1 LVSAVRWIASEVPD
15 RKVQKNKFK
24 SPSNRAF
31 FLQFCNM
38 EKLFELFYECSGIC
52 TDTRNIQPN
61 TLFVA
66 LKGDHFNGN
75 EFATQAIASGASYAI
90 VDEFE
95 VANNT
100 NIFYVE
106 DSLIYLQ
113 QLANYHRNKFDIPV
127 IGITGSNGKTSTKEL
142 VNAVLS
148 KKYKTLCTIGNLNNH
163 IGVPLTLLRLT
174 DEHQIGIIEMGANK
188 PGDIAELCTIAEP
201 TYGII
206 TNIGKAHLEGFIN
219 FEGVLKTKTELY
231 ESIQLKNGVLFASMD
246 DAILMNACKKH
257 PLPLIT
263 FGSDSDALIVGEL
276 NYLDPFVHF
285 SWHNHEYHSPTLHT
299 HLVGKYNFNNFLAAI
314 AFGNIFQVTP
324 EDINTAIEGYVPLNN
339 RSQVSKTEKNTVI
352 VDCYNANPSSMKSAL
367 ESFAEIHQG
376 AKIAIL
382 GDMLE
387 LGSEGISE
395 HQGILAYCQE
405 NNLRY
410 ITVGP
415 IFQSMNE
422 NGFSTTQ
429 ELIEKWPSLTIENN
443 LILLKGSRGIA
454 LEKLLPLL

>member
-1 LVSAVRWIASEVPD
+1 
-15 RKVQKNKFK
+15 
-24 SPSNRAF
+24 
-31 FLQFCNM
+31 M
-38 EKLFELFYECSGIC
+38 EKLFDLFYDCTSIS

-61 TLFVA
+61 SLFVA
-66 LKGDHFNGN
+66 LKGDNFNGN
-75 EFATQAIASGASYAI
+75 QFAIQAIESGASYAI
-90 VDEFE
+90 VDEPEF
-95 VANNT
+95 ANNT
-100 NIFYVE
+100 TIFYVN
-106 DSLIYLQ
+106 DSLLYLQ
-113 QLANYHRNKFDIPV
+113 KLANYHRNKFDIPV

-142 VNAVLS
+142 INAVLS

-174 DEHQIGIIEMGANK
+174 KEHQIGIIEMGANK
-188 PGDIAELCTIAEP
+188 PGDIAELCDIAEP
-201 TYGII
+201 THGII

-231 ESIQLKNGVLFASMD
+231 ASIQGKNGVLFACMD
-246 DAILMNACKKH
+246 DVVLMNACKNY

-263 FGSDSDALIVGEL
+263 FGGDTNALIVGEL

-285 SWHNHEYHSPTLHT
+285 SWHNHDYHSPTLHT

-314 AFGNIFQVTP
+314 AFGNIFQVNP
-324 EDINTAIEGYVPLNN
+324 EDINSAIEGYVPHNN

-352 VDCYNANPSSMKSAL
+352 VDCYNANPSSMTSAL
-367 ESFAEIHQG
+367 ESFVEINQG
-376 AKIAIL
+376 EKMAIL

-395 HQGILAYCQE
+395 HQGILTFCE
-405 NNLRY
+405 KNNVRY

-415 IFQSMNE
+415 IFKSLNAH
-422 NGFSTTQ
+422 GFSTTQ
-429 ELIEKWPSLTIENN
+429 ELIEQWSNIALANH

>member
-1 LVSAVRWIASEVPD
+1 
-15 RKVQKNKFK
+15 
-24 SPSNRAF
+24 
-31 FLQFCNM
+31 M
-38 EKLFELFYECSGIC
+38 EKLFELFYQCSGIC

-75 EFATQAIASGASYAI
+75 EFAKQAIASGASYAI

-201 TYGII
+201 THGII

-231 ESIQLKNGVLFASMD
+231 ESIQLKNGVLFACMD

-324 EDINTAIEGYVPLNN
+324 EDINTAIEGYVPQNN

>member
-1 LVSAVRWIASEVPD
+1 MRCFL
-15 RKVQKNKFK
+15 KN
-24 SPSNRAF
+24 
-31 FLQFCNM
+31 
-38 EKLFELFYECSGIC
+38 
-52 TDTRNIQPN
+52 
-61 TLFVA
+61 
-66 LKGDHFNGN
+66 
-75 EFATQAIASGASYAI
+75 
-90 VDEFE
+90 
-95 VANNT
+95 
-100 NIFYVE
+100 
-106 DSLIYLQ
+106 
-113 QLANYHRNKFDIPV
+113 
-127 IGITGSNGKTSTKEL
+127 
-142 VNAVLS
+142 
-148 KKYKTLCTIGNLNNH
+148 TIGNLNNH

-201 TYGII
+201 THGII

-231 ESIQLKNGVLFASMD
+231 ESIQLKNGVLFACMD

-285 SWHNHEYHSPTLHT
+285 SWHNHEYYSPTLHT

-314 AFGNIFQVTP
+314 AFGNIFKVTP
-324 EDINTAIEGYVPLNN
+324 EDINTAIEGYVPQNN

-367 ESFAEIHQG
+367 ESFVEIHQG

>member
-1 LVSAVRWIASEVPD
+1 
-15 RKVQKNKFK
+15 
-24 SPSNRAF
+24 
-31 FLQFCNM
+31 M
-38 EKLFELFYECSGIC
+38 EKLFELFYECTSIC

-61 TLFVA
+61 SLFVA
-66 LKGDHFNGN
+66 LKGDYFNGN
-75 EFATQAIASGASYAI
+75 EFAVKAIESGAKYAI
-90 VDEFE
+90 VDEVKF
-95 VANNT
+95 ANNT
-100 NIFYVE
+100 QIFSVT
-106 DSLIYLQ
+106 DSLIFLQ
-113 QLANYHRNKFDIPV
+113 KLANYHRNKFDIPV

-142 VNAVLS
+142 INAVLS
-148 KKYKTLCTIGNLNNH
+148 KKYNTLCTIGNLNNH

-174 DEHQIGIIEMGANK
+174 KEHQIGIIEMGANK
-188 PGDIAELCTIAEP
+188 PGDIAELCDIAEP
-201 TYGII
+201 THGII

-231 ESIQLKNGVLFASMD
+231 ASIQQKNGVLFACMD
-246 DAILMNACKKH
+246 DVVLMNACKNY

-263 FGSDSDALIVGEL
+263 FGSDADALIVGEL

-285 SWHNHEYHSPTLHT
+285 SWHNHDYYSPTLHT
-299 HLVGKYNFNNFLAAI
+299 HLVGKYNFNNFIAAI
-314 AFGNIFQVTP
+314 AFGNIFQVNP
-324 EDINTAIEGYVPLNN
+324 EDINSAIEGYIPQNN

-367 ESFAEIHQG
+367 ESFVEINQDG
-376 AKIAIL
+376 KMAIL

-395 HQGILAYCQE
+395 HQEILTFCEE
-405 NNLRY
+405 NNVRY

-415 IFQSMNE
+415 IFKTLNAQ
-422 NGFSTTQ
+422 GFSRTQ
-429 ELIEKWPSLTIENN
+429 DLIDHWSSIALENN

>member
-1 LVSAVRWIASEVPD
+1 MD
-15 RKVQKNKFK
+15 
-24 SPSNRAF
+24 
-31 FLQFCNM
+31 
-38 EKLFELFYECSGIC
+38 KLFELFYECTSIC
-52 TDTRNIQPN
+52 TDTRNIKPN
-61 TLFVA
+61 TLFIA
-66 LKGDHFNGN
+66 LKGEHFNGN
-75 EFATQAIASGASYAI
+75 EFALQAIESGASYAI
-90 VDEFE
+90 VDELEF
-95 VANNT
+95 ANNT
-100 NIFYVE
+100 NIFYVKN
-106 DSLIYLQ
+106 SLSYLQ

-148 KKYKTLCTIGNLNNH
+148 KKYNTLCTIGNLNNH

-188 PGDIAELCTIAEP
+188 PGDIAELCEIAEP
-201 TYGII
+201 THGII

-231 ESIQLKNGVLFASMD
+231 TSIQQKNGVLFACMD
-246 DAILMNACKKH
+246 DTILMNACKKH

-263 FGSDSDALIVGEL
+263 FGSDSNALIVGEL

-285 SWHNHEYHSPTLHT
+285 SWHNHDYHSPILHT

-314 AFGNIFQVTP
+314 SFGNIFQVTP
-324 EDINTAIEGYVPLNN
+324 EDINSAIEGYVPQNN
-339 RSQVSKTEKNTVI
+339 RSQVSKTEKNTLI

-367 ESFAEIHQG
+367 ESFVEIHQG
-376 AKIAIL
+376 QKIAIL

-395 HQGILAYCQE
+395 HQRILAYCEE
-405 NNLRY
+405 NKLRY

-415 IFQSMNE
+415 IFQSVNK

-443 LILLKGSRGIA
+443 LVLLKGSRGIA

>member
-1 LVSAVRWIASEVPD
+1 
-15 RKVQKNKFK
+15 
-24 SPSNRAF
+24 
-31 FLQFCNM
+31 M
-38 EKLFELFYECSGIC
+38 EKLFELFYECTSIC

-61 TLFVA
+61 SLFVA
-66 LKGDHFNGN
+66 LKGDYFNGN
-75 EFATQAIASGASYAI
+75 EFAVKAIESGAKYAI
-90 VDEFE
+90 VDEVKF
-95 VANNT
+95 ANNT
-100 NIFYVE
+100 QIFSVT
-106 DSLIYLQ
+106 DSLIFLQ
-113 QLANYHRNKFDIPV
+113 KLANYHRNKFDIPV

-142 VNAVLS
+142 INAVLS
-148 KKYKTLCTIGNLNNH
+148 KKYNTLCTIGNLNNH

-174 DEHQIGIIEMGANK
+174 KEHQIGIIEMGANK
-188 PGDIAELCTIAEP
+188 PGDIAELCDIAEP
-201 TYGII
+201 THGII

-231 ESIQLKNGVLFASMD
+231 ASIQQKNGVLFACMD
-246 DAILMNACKKH
+246 DVVLMNACKNY

-263 FGSDSDALIVGEL
+263 FGSDADALIVGEL

-285 SWHNHEYHSPTLHT
+285 SWHNHDYYSPTLHT
-299 HLVGKYNFNNFLAAI
+299 ILVGKYNFNNFIAAI
-314 AFGNIFQVTP
+314 AFGNIFQVNP
-324 EDINTAIEGYVPLNN
+324 EDINSAIEGYIPQNN

-367 ESFAEIHQG
+367 ESFVEINQDG
-376 AKIAIL
+376 KMAIL

-395 HQGILAYCQE
+395 HQEILTFCEE
-405 NNLRY
+405 NNVRY

-415 IFQSMNE
+415 IFKTLNAQ
-422 NGFSTTQ
+422 GFSRTQ
-429 ELIEKWPSLTIENN
+429 DLIDHWSSIALENN

>member
-38 EKLFELFYECSGIC
+38 EKLFELFYQCSGIC

-75 EFATQAIASGASYAI
+75 EFAKQAIASGASYAI

-201 TYGII
+201 THGII

-231 ESIQLKNGVLFASMD
+231 ESIQLKNGVLFACMD

-324 EDINTAIEGYVPLNN
+324 EDINTAIEGYVPQNN

>member
-1 LVSAVRWIASEVPD
+1 LVSAVRWIVSEVPD
-15 RKVQKNKFK
+15 RKVQKNNLK

-38 EKLFELFYECSGIC
+38 EKLFELFYECTSIS
-52 TDTRNIQPN
+52 TDTRNIQQN

-75 EFATQAIASGASYAI
+75 EFAVKAIESGATYAI
-90 VDEFE
+90 VDEIEFS
-95 VANNT
+95 NNT
-100 NIFYVE
+100 NIFYVK

-113 QLANYHRNKFDIPV
+113 KLANYHRNKFDIPV

-148 KKYKTLCTIGNLNNH
+148 KKFKTLCTIGNLNNH

-174 DEHQIGIIEMGANK
+174 EEHQIGIIEMGANK
-188 PGDIAELCTIAEP
+188 PGDIAELCAIAEP
-201 TYGII
+201 THGII

-231 ESIQLKNGVLFASMD
+231 TSIQLKNGVLFACMD
-246 DAILMNACKKH
+246 DDILMNACKKH

-263 FGSDSDALIVGEL
+263 FGSKEDALIVGEL

-285 SWHNHEYHSPTLHT
+285 SWHNHEYHSPILHT

-324 EDINTAIEGYVPLNN
+324 EDINSAIEGYVPQNN

-367 ESFAEIHQG
+367 ESFIEIQQDL
-376 AKIAIL
+376 KIAIL

-395 HQGILAYCQE
+395 HQEILSFCQE
-405 NNLRY
+405 NNLQY

-415 IFQSMNE
+415 IFRSLNV

-429 ELIEKWPSLTIENN
+429 ELIVQWPNLSRENN